1 MSTKPTSIE
10 EDDKPLSLEER
21 KKWGEELYNKYK
33 DMTLNKRIEESNQST
48 NGTAIRVINNV
59 WPQDPTG
66 SNFNGAVKI
75 EEGLEEAAIRYAK
88 SQGFTDDMDL
98 DYQQEAFI
106 AGANHQ
112 KEVDKANVEQIFN
125 RAIVGNNE
133 FIKVMEKQGT
143 PSDQTAL
150 YFKKLNR
157 DLTDLIKQIKA
168 L

>member
-1 MSTKPTSIE
+1 MSTKPTSIDE
-10 EDDKPLSLEER
+10 TKTSEIEDMMRSFISTHHLTS
-21 KKWGEELYNKYK
+21 KWDNFISSYPSAHSIIENSRPDNL
-33 DMTLNKRIEESNQST
+33 IEES
-48 NGTAIRVINNV
+48 
-59 WPQDPTG
+59 P
-66 SNFNGAVKI
+66 
-75 EEGLEEAAIRYAK
+75 EEAAKQYANSK
-88 SQGFTDDMDL
+88 FQMCSYHSDDRLTDFDN
-98 DYQQEAFI
+98 QFSAFI